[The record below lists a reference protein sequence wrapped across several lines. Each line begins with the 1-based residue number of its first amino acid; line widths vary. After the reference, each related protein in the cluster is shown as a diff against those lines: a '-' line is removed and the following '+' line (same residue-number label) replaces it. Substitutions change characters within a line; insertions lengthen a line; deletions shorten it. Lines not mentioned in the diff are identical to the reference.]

1 MQVTLCATLRW
12 VFQRVKSCK
21 MILPKIYNRR
31 RVTQWNEIFL
41 SFLFIQSS
49 YQQSCGFSAKPDMR
63 QKGSWKRNCPTF
75 QPQKIK
81 SALKPT
87 FIKTSKNDISI
98 DIKNAANKTN
108 TKFECFFDILIFL
121 NPVNNFRRI
130 SHRLS
135 KETLPTR
142 QISRNAKCCHIN
154 AQVM

>member
-1 MQVTLCATLRW
+1 LGAALNTKKYGYPVCNFHLNNPKSYVIYSTILSTNLRILGTTRYPTQKATGNATA
-12 VFQRVKSCK
+12 Q
-21 MILPKIYNRR
+21 
-31 RVTQWNEIFL
+31 
-41 SFLFIQSS
+41 LFSH
-49 YQQSCGFSAKPDMR
+49 K
-63 QKGSWKRNCPTF
+63 
-75 QPQKIK
+75 KIK